1 MLAIDSGAAE
11 LRMLPI
17 FEIRRGGRL
26 IKLPNRE
33 QRVIAFLAIHGG
45 PISRCTLAERL
56 WPDVTRTRACASL
69 RATVWGVSRSAW
81 SPVVAS
87 ADSLALESSVGSDF
101 RAAQSLAT
109 SIVDGSYLPVDGTC
123 VSRLS
128 SDLLP
133 DWEDE
138 WLAVD
143 RERYRQLRLHALDRL
158 CILLAEAGR
167 FADAVGAGLASVAS
181 DPTRESAHRALMRA
195 HLLEGNRSEAIRHYH
210 FYRRI
215 ARTELGIG
223 PSSELQRLLLEALD
237 DGLPQSAA
245 SATSDR

>member
-1 MLAIDSGAAE
+1 MLASDGCSAV
-11 LRMLPI
+11 LRMLPG
-17 FEIRRGGRL
+17 FEMRLGGRHM
-26 IKLPNRE
+26 KLPNRE
-33 QRVIAFLAIHGG
+33 QRVIAFLAIYGE
-45 PISRCTLAERL
+45 PVSRCALAERL

-69 RATVWGVSRSAW
+69 RATVWNLSRTAW

-87 ADSLALESSVGSDF
+87 ADSLMLASSVTSDF

-109 SIVDGSYLPVDGTC
+109 AIVDGGYLPADGTC
-123 VSRLS
+123 VSQLS

-133 DWEDE
+133 DWDDE
-138 WLAVD
+138 WLAID
-143 RERYRQLRLHALDRL
+143 REQYRQLRLHALDKL
-158 CILLAEAGR
+158 CCALAEAGR
-167 FADAVGAGLASVAS
+167 FADAVGAGLTSVAS

-215 ARTELGIG
+215 ARAELGIG

-237 DGLPQSAA
+237 DGVPQGLSRAM
-245 SATSDR
+245 SDL